1 FAQPRNFCVNMFG
14 SSRRGGSS
22 RSAASSLRSGGSAH
36 GGSNRDDAVQPL
48 SEENVVKATERG
60 LDPTHLSGGLT
71 AYFADAALIRHLAEL
86 CPDILRLP
94 WEHIHQTPHLGAN
107 YSISATAIYNAQ
119 HQIPSAKPYLHG

>member
-1 FAQPRNFCVNMFG
+1 MFG

-48 SEENVVKATERG
+48 SEENVMKATERG

-94 WEHIHQTPHLGAN
+94 WEHMRRMGVLLRHDPR
-107 YSISATAIYNAQ
+107 
-119 HQIPSAKPYLHG
+119 